1 MLFISDEFLVF
12 LLVVGGFMAV
22 LRHRGARRWLL
33 LAACVWFYASWSIGF
48 LGLLLGNIVFDY
60 VIALRLGDEVA
71 PSRRKALVIASI
83 SLNLGMLAVFKYAG
97 FAARSLNGGLTL
109 LGTSWSVPVPE
120 LILPLGISFYV
131 FQAISYTVDVYKG
144 LLRPTRSLLDL
155 ATFILFFPHLVS
167 GPIVRAAEILPQLER
182 LDRPAPLD
190 EVIEGARGFVEGFAR
205 KVLVADT
212 LAVLADTTFGAPVQY
227 GAGDLAIGLAAYTFQ
242 IYFDFSGYS
251 QMAVGVAR
259 MFGVHFPDNFDAP
272 YISRSL
278 QEFWRRWHISL
289 SRFLRDYLYIPLGGS
304 RHGPLRTV
312 AAMSATMIIGGFW
325 HGANWTFV
333 AWGALHG
340 FGQAIAWIYR
350 ERFRGPDAARFW
362 DSALGDV
369 CGWVLTMGVVTL
381 GWVYFRATDIHAAHV
396 YLLRMLSGASG
407 ASALDLSA
415 LQVATFAAAVAVHFV
430 ARWRPA
436 WSVPWPRRPL
446 WAGLAVGGVYVALT
460 ALKQADAPFIYF
472 NF

>member
-1 MLFISDEFLVF
+1 MLFISDEFLIF
-12 LLVVGGFMAV
+12 LIVVGGVLAV
-22 LRHRGARRWLL
+22 LRTPSVRRWIV
-33 LAACVWFYASWSIGF
+33 LAACVWFYASWSVWF
-48 LGLLLGNIVFDY
+48 LGLLLANIVVDY
-60 VIALRLGDEVA
+60 VIALRLDGETN
-71 PSRRKALVIASI
+71 PRRRKALVWASVGM
-83 SLNLGMLAVFKYAG
+83 NLGMLGVFKYAG
-97 FAARSLNGGLTL
+97 FAARSLNDGLAL
-109 LGTSWSVPVPE
+109 LGTSWNVPVPQ

-155 ATFILFFPHLVS
+155 ATFIMFFPHLVS
-167 GPIVRAAEILPQLER
+167 GPIVRAAELLPQLER

-190 EVIEGARGFVEGFAR
+190 EVMEGAKGFVEGFAR
-205 KVLVADT
+205 KVLIADT
-212 LAVLADTTFGAPVQY
+212 LAVLADTTFGAPGSY
-227 GAGDLAIGLAAYTFQ
+227 GAGDLAVGLLAYTFQ

-251 QMAVGVAR
+251 QMAVGLAR
-259 MFGVHFPDNFDAP
+259 MFGVHFPDNFDSP

-304 RHGPLRTV
+304 RHGPIRTV
-312 AAMSATMIIGGFW
+312 VAMSATMLIGGFW

-350 ERFRGPDAARFW
+350 ERLRGPAAARFW
-362 DSALGDV
+362 DSAAGDV
-369 CGWVLTMGVVTL
+369 VGWILTMGVVLL
-381 GWVYFRATDIHAAHV
+381 GWVYFRAPDVHTAH
-396 YLLRMLSGASG
+396 LFLGRLLSGADG
-407 ASALDLSA
+407 ARALDLTG
-415 LQVATFAAAVAVHFV
+415 LQVGTFVAAIVVHVV
-430 ARWRPA
+430 ARWRPG
-436 WSVPWPRRPL
+436 WSVPWPARPL
-446 WAGLAVGGVYVALT
+446 WTGLAVGAAYVGLT